1 MRLILAAVVVA
12 LAATAASAG
21 TLRVGAGAYRTIGD
35 ALKDLQPG
43 DELVIAAGT
52 YRETLRLPE
61 RDWSHGSTVI
71 RGERAGAVLIKGS
84 DVVTGWQP
92 ADGGEG
98 SRGVF
103 VRRNWTVNTQQVFV
117 DGAPLQQ
124 IGGSIMNGYPAR
136 LDHPMRKLHE
146 SQGGIWPGRV
156 AGGREQLVDDSFFY
170 DETQQALYI
179 RLRQGSPE
187 GRSIEASVRPYIVFG
202 KGLRRVTLRDLDM
215 QHSNTTAV
223 NQSGALT
230 LLGDELRIE
239 RVNVSYTDGNGL
251 DLTGDRL
258 VVDAVTANY
267 CGQVGLKVRGRGN
280 RIANSVTNFNNTR
293 GFNKWWEAGG
303 AKFVGEGGLR
313 DSEVV
318 NHRAI
323 GNRGDGIWFDWLND
337 NNQVHHSVV
346 AYNTAGQTST
356 PSSQVSY
363 TVPST
368 PTTSPTLTSV
378 SPASGPTTGG
388 TTITLTGTNFVSG
401 ATVRVGGAAATNVA
415 FSSSTRLTAR
425 TPAGTAGAKDVVV
438 TNPTHYAV
446 ALRYDEKKNR
456 APIVIAKGVE
466 LIALKIREIAT
477 EHGVPV
483 IEAPPL
489 ARALHK
495 SVELNREVPAALYI
509 TVAQVLTYV
518 YQLKAARERGMA
530 PPPAP
535 VFGDVPGA
543 PPPQGAG

>member
-1 MRLILAAVVVA
+1 MRRFLAAILVA
-12 LAATAASAG
+12 LTATAASAG

-61 RDWSHGSTVI
+61 RDWSHGNTII

-92 ADGGEG
+92 AGGGEG
-98 SRGVF
+98 NRGVF

-156 AGGREQLVDDSFFY
+156 AGGREQLVDNSFFY

-179 RLRQGSPE
+179 RLREGSPD
-187 GRSIEASVRPYIVFG
+187 GRTVEASVRPYVVFG
-202 KGLRRVTLRDLDM
+202 KGVRRLTLRDLDL

-230 LLGDELRIE
+230 LLGDELRVE

-258 VVDAVTANY
+258 LVDGVTANY
-267 CGQVGLKVRGRGN
+267 CGQVGMKVRGRGN
-280 RIANSVTNFNNTR
+280 RIANSTTNFNNTR

-337 NNQVHHSVV
+337 NNQVHHSVA
-346 AYNTAGQTST
+346 AYNTGFGIHYEASSRARIHDNYVFGNGQRGIYLPNSPGSVVAHNLVASNGMEGIAFVNERQ
-356 PSSQVSY
+356 PSK
-363 TVPST
+363 PE
-368 PTTSPTLTSV
+368 
-378 SPASGPTTGG
+378 
-388 TTITLTGTNFVSG
+388 I
-401 ATVRVGGAAATNVA
+401 
-415 FSSSTRLTAR
+415 TAR
-425 TPAGTAGAKDVVV
+425 AARVVGNVIAWNAKPAVILPAGTDGNASDYNVYFHDGQPPSFSLGWASRG
-438 TNPTHYAV
+438 NP
-446 ALRYDEKKNR
+446 
-456 APIVIAKGVE
+456 
-466 LIALKIREIAT
+466 IRN
-477 EHGVPV
+477 G
-483 IEAPPL
+483 L
-489 ARALHK
+489 DDW
-495 SVELNREVPAALYI
+495 
-509 TVAQVLTYV
+509 
-518 YQLKAARERGMA
+518 KAASSQDANSRSER
-530 PPPAP
+530 
-535 VFGDVPGA
+535 FA
-543 PPPQGAG
+543 PPPQLRKALEAREATPDWAPLLSAADRLGVRPDGIAAGPQR